1 MTIPVQFAIKPH
13 PELPDVPTAM
23 EFARTPDEK
32 RVLEAILNATEV
44 GTAFFTTPGA
54 PAERVALLRRAF
66 DATMQD
72 PDFKADVEKMR
83 VSLAPMKGED
93 LQKLVSQ
100 VNDLPADITELVRK
114 VYQQ

>member
-1 MTIPVQFAIKPH
+1 
-13 PELPDVPTAM
+13 
-23 EFARTPDEK
+23 
-32 RVLEAILNATEV
+32 VLEAILNATEV

-72 PDFKADVEKMR
+72 PEFKADVEKMR
-83 VSLAPMKGED
+83 VSYGPINGED
-93 LQKLVSQ
+93 LQKLVAQ
-100 VNDLPADITELVRK
+100 VSDLPADITELVRK

>member
-1 MTIPVQFAIKPH
+1 
-13 PELPDVPTAM
+13 M

-54 PAERVALLRRAF
+54 PADRVTLLRRAF

-72 PDFKADVEKMR
+72 PEFKADVEKMR

-93 LQKLVSQ
+93 LQKLVAQ
-100 VNDLPADITELVRK
+100 VSDLPADITEMVRK